1 MDKLNP
7 REMAEC
13 VAVMAVLAYVA
24 ADMPERF
31 PRALPG
37 DSSVPRRVPR

>member
-1 MDKLNP
+1 MDKLDP
-7 REMAEC
+7 RHFAEC
-13 VAVMAVLAYVA
+13 VAAMAVLAYVA

-37 DSSVPRRVPR
+37 DSVPRRTPR